1 MSDDNFRLKN
11 IEVNMEKI
19 DIGMNTI
26 VSMLNGKKGI
36 ITTLELHEQTMKNIP
51 TPNALKCYAAVGGG
65 ITSALSIIAW
75 ALFSIFK
82 HA

>member
-1 MSDDNFRLKN
+1 MMDNVSVEYRLEDIDSNVKN
-11 IEVNMEKI
+11 ILTLLNGRDGIVTTLMIQQEKI
-19 DIGMNTI
+19 KD
-26 VSMLNGKKGI
+26 
-36 ITTLELHEQTMKNIP
+36 IP
-51 TPNALKCYAAVGGG
+51 TPNTLKCYAAVGGG